1 MDVEAGIKGRLSN
14 RHLAEGQ
21 TRVPGRSGSYG
32 ARWIVSLNPAGLAI
46 VVGDTRI
53 VTAAG
58 RPSDVNLICAR
69 CPDRETEW
77 RIGATN
83 PTSGERTKYA
93 RQFGQMFSGTLTYS
107 GGMFEKLRYADG

>member
-21 TRVPGRSGSYG
+21 TRVPGRSGG

-53 VTAAG
+53 VTTVG

-69 CPDRETEW
+69 CLDRETEW